1 MDAVV
6 ELLQERSEAIR
17 RHRDGR
23 EKMGLGLSDLN
34 KVRGDLAGRL
44 LAKRLC
50 LDAEATEDRLPAPFG
65 STSCGTTKVCTLR
78 PWWPGIEALGHCASK
93 VPKISPSD
101 PGSPSHRST
110 LFGTLALHAAF

>member
-1 MDAVV
+1 MDVV
-6 ELLQERSEAIR
+6 VDLLQERSEAIR

-23 EKMGLGLSDLN
+23 EKMALGLSDLN

-65 STSCGTTKVCTLR
+65 ST
-78 PWWPGIEALGHCASK
+78 
-93 VPKISPSD
+93 
-101 PGSPSHRST
+101 
-110 LFGTLALHAAF
+110 